1 MSGKVVSLEGRRQGA
16 KARPKREIRYRKTF
30 DYVLIVV
37 MVLLLCIGLVMVY
50 SASYYTGEVR
60 QQNSSSDTS
69 VSKDYYFAKQ
79 LVCVAIGAIG
89 MLAIMFMDYH
99 SFLELPWRKYR
110 WMQRFKFIRPY
121 WIVLLLGALCLLL
134 VFTPLGMEVNGSRR
148 WINVGVSVQPSE
160 ILKLAIIIFMSCAIG
175 KSPYQL
181 KSIKGLLPYFLMLAL
196 LAVPIYLQPNF
207 SAILCIAALVVTMLI
222 VGGARWPHIA
232 LIIGIIAV
240 AAVIFVASDEYRLRR
255 ILAAGDEN
263 DENRWQINQSLYSM
277 GSGGLFG
284 RGLGNSMQKLLY
296 LPMAESDFIFSI
308 LCEELGLVGGVFVL
322 VLYAVFIWRGFL
334 AAIKAPDL
342 TGTLLC
348 TGVIAMVA
356 LQVFLN
362 VAVTA
367 DLIPVTGVVLPFLS
381 YGGSGVIIFMCMAG
395 LVLNVSRQ
403 GYKAPPVQKAVEQ
416 QAAETAKETAQ
427 LRAERQKNRARVQAA
442 AAKNK
447 AQAKEARKA
456 NARQSHPA
464 QTVPGKKAAGPRRK
478 PREGQ

>member
-1 MSGKVVSLEGRRQGA
+1 MSGKVVSLDSRRPSA

-37 MVLLLCIGLVMVY
+37 MVILLCIGLVMVY

-60 QQNSSSDTS
+60 QQNSESGTS
-69 VSKDYYFAKQ
+69 VGKDYYFAKQ
-79 LVCVAIGAIG
+79 LICVAIGAIG

-99 SFLELPWRKYR
+99 SFVELPWRKYR
-110 WMQRFKFIRPY
+110 WMQRFRAIRPY
-121 WIVLLLGALCLLL
+121 WLVLAFGAVCLLL
-134 VFTPLGMEVNGSRR
+134 VFTGLGTEINGSRR
-148 WINVGVSVQPSE
+148 WINLFGVSVQPSE

-175 KSPYQL
+175 RSPYSL

-232 LIIGIIAV
+232 LIIGIIVV
-240 AAVIFVASDEYRLRR
+240 AAVVFVASDEYRLRR

-263 DENRWQINQSLYSM
+263 DENRWQINQSLYSL

-322 VLYAVFIWRGFL
+322 LLYAVFIWRGFL

-403 GYKAPPVQKAVEQ
+403 GYKAPPVQKAAEQ
-416 QAAETAKETAQ
+416 QAREGAKELAQ
-427 LRAERQKNRARVQAA
+427 ARAERERAVKKSQAEAARAREREAGRPRQT
-442 AAKNK
+442 
-447 AQAKEARKA
+447 AQ
-456 NARQSHPA
+456 
-464 QTVPGKKAAGPRRK
+464 
-478 PREGQ
+478 PRERARREASRPRPRGKQ